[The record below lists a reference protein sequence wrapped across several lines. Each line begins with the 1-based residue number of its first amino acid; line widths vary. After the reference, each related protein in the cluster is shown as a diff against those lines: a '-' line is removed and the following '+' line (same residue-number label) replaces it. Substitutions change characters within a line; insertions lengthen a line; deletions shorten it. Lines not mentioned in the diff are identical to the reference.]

1 MSGIGAGLAHWMPF
15 HSPCSISITFHGEPL
30 FRKLKHE
37 YVKDGVTLFAMKWTK
52 VTRYFF

>member
-1 MSGIGAGLAHWMPF
+1 MSGMGPGLAHWMPF

-37 YVKDGVTLFAMKWTK
+37 YVKDGVTLFAMKSTK